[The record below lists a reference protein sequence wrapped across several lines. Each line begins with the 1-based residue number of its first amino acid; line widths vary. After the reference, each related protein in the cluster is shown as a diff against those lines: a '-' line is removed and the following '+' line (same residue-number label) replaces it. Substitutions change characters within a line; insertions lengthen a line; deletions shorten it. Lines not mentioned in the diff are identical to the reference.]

1 MTMSDFL
8 LECFSEEIPARMQRP
23 AMEALKDAFSKAL
36 GDARLEFKSMRGFVS
51 SRHLAI
57 LISGLPAQQPD
68 ISIEKKGPKT
78 SAPQPAIDGFLKS
91 SGLALNQLE
100 KRMVGKD
107 ETYFAVVHQKGQ
119 PTAAALKPIAEKIL
133 ADFSWPKS
141 MRWGKSEVAWVRPLH
156 NILCLLDDKI
166 IPVEFVLRP
175 SLESCENG
183 HHLTAS
189 NITFGHRFLAPAK
202 ITINH
207 PSEYEAA
214 LEKAFVIVCPDKRKA
229 KISELADK
237 AAASKNLQVRKD
249 AGLLEE
255 VTGLVE
261 YPNVLVGTIDDKFM
275 DLPPE
280 VLVSEMRAHQKYF
293 ALQNA
298 NSEFSKHFLIT
309 SNMTTNDEGKAIIA
323 GNERVLR
330 ARLSDG
336 RFFWDQDRNV
346 ALTEWNKK
354 LSGITFHAKIGT
366 VAEKVDRITKLAV
379 QIAET
384 IKADKKQVE
393 RAASLCKADLVT
405 GMVGEFPELQ
415 GVMGRYYAL
424 QQKESADVADAIRDH
439 YLPVGPDSPVP
450 TAPVSVC
457 VSLAEKIETAYLMFL
472 VGEKPTGSKD
482 PFALR
487 RTTLGMIRILL
498 DNNINLSIQSLLA
511 SISVKEILDKN
522 TVSEIKSKTG
532 IDISLLSENLKFA
545 AIEEHYKVKPDVF
558 FVSIIFERRAEL
570 IQFILDRLK
579 VMLKDQGLRHDVIE
593 AVLTNNTLDDLLLIS
608 ERVRAV
614 QAFTE
619 SADFENLMAGYRRA
633 VNILTIEEKK
643 DGKQFL
649 AVDNTAFVVDE
660 EKALDKAF
668 VTAKPNFAKALATN
682 DYTAAISALSHL
694 RSPIDSFFDK
704 VMVNDADPKIRANR
718 LGLLNAIRETMNQFA
733 DFSKIEAPAAQK
745 KAA

>member
-1 MTMSDFL
+1 MSDFL

-119 PTAAALKPIAEKIL
+119 PTAAALKPIAEKLL

-141 MRWGKSEVAWVRPLH
+141 MRWGSYETPWVRPLH
-156 NILCLLDDKI
+156 HIVCLLDDKI
-166 IPVEFVLRP
+166 VPVQFA
-175 SLESCENG
+175 
-183 HHLTAS
+183 HLTAS

-237 AAASKNLQVRKD
+237 AAASKNLMVRKD
-249 AGLLEE
+249 IGLLEE

-298 NSEFSKHFLIT
+298 NGEFSKHFLIT

-366 VAEKVDRITKLAV
+366 VAEKVDRITKLASY
-379 QIAET
+379 IANAAKAE
-384 IKADKKQVE
+384 IKHVE

-424 QQKESADVADAIRDH
+424 QQKESTDVADAIRDH

-450 TAPVSVC
+450 SAPVSIC
-457 VSLAEKIETAYLMFL
+457 VALAEKIDTLVSMFAI
-472 VGEKPTGSKD
+472 GEKPTGSKD

-487 RTTLGMIRILL
+487 RSALGVIRIILENNLNLDLLAILSNSIKLYLRDYKATFL
-498 DNNINLSIQSLLA
+498 DNAINSSGRRMQKIKGINSIETSKEV
-511 SISVKEILDKN
+511 SIKWDEDELVSRDQKN
-522 TVSEIKSKTG
+522 
-532 IDISLLSENLKFA
+532 LF
-545 AIEEHYKVKPDVF
+545 VF
-558 FVSIIFERRAEL
+558 F
-570 IQFILDRLK
+570 LDRLK

-608 ERVRAV
+608 KRVKAV

-694 RSPIDSFFDK
+694 RSPIDNFFDK

>member
-1 MTMSDFL
+1 MSDFL

-51 SRHLAI
+51 SRHLSI

-141 MRWGKSEVAWVRPLH
+141 MRWGSYETPWVRPLH
-156 NILCLLDDKI
+156 HILCLLDDKI
-166 IPVEFVLRP
+166 VPVQFA
-175 SLESCENG
+175 
-183 HHLTAS
+183 HLTAS

-202 ITINH
+202 ITIHH
-207 PSEYEAA
+207 PSEYETA

-237 AAASKNLQVRKD
+237 AAASKKLSVRKD
-249 AGLLEE
+249 VGLLEE

-293 ALQNA
+293 ALQNS
-298 NSEFSKHFLIT
+298 NGEFSKHFLIT

-366 VAEKVDRITKLAV
+366 VAEKVDRITKLASY
-379 QIAET
+379 IANVAKAE
-384 IKADKKQVE
+384 IKHVE

-424 QQKESADVADAIRDH
+424 QQKESAEVADAIRDH

-450 TAPVSVC
+450 TTPVSIC
-457 VSLAEKIETAYLMFL
+457 VALAEKIDTLVSMFAI
-472 VGEKPTGSKD
+472 GEKPTGSKD

-487 RTTLGMIRILL
+487 RSALGVIRIILENEL
-498 DNNINLSIQSLLA
+498 RLPLRAITPLPSAAANAATSDLSHKGRGESAPQSPSPLVGEGRGEGDN
-511 SISVKEILDKN
+511 EIF
-522 TVSEIKSKTG
+522 T
-532 IDISLLSENLKFA
+532 
-545 AIEEHYKVKPDVF
+545 F
-558 FVSIIFERRAEL
+558 F
-570 IQFILDRLK
+570 LDRLK

-593 AVLTNNTLDDLLLIS
+593 AVLANNTLDDLLLIS

-649 AVDNTAFVVDE
+649 AVDNTVFVVDE

-694 RSPIDSFFDK
+694 RSPIDNFFDK

>member
-51 SRHLAI
+51 SRHLSI

-119 PTAAALKPIAEKIL
+119 PAAAALKPIAEKIL

-141 MRWGKSEVAWVRPLH
+141 MRWGSYETPWVRPLH
-156 NILCLLDDKI
+156 YILCLLDDI
-166 IPVEFVLRP
+166 IVPVQFA
-175 SLESCENG
+175 
-183 HHLTAS
+183 HLTAS

-298 NSEFSKHFLIT
+298 VGEFSKHFLIT

-366 VAEKVDRITKLAV
+366 VAEKVGRITKLASY
-379 QIAET
+379 IANAAKAE
-384 IKADKKQVE
+384 IKHVE

-424 QQKESADVADAIRDH
+424 QQKESPEVADAIRDH

-450 TAPVSVC
+450 NAPVSIC
-457 VSLAEKIETAYLMFL
+457 VALADKFDTLNQMFRI
-472 VGEKPTGSKD
+472 GEKPTGSKD

-487 RTTLGMIRILL
+487 RAALGIIRIILENRLTLPLLKDNKGKSLLL
-498 DNNINLSIQSLLA
+498 DNTDLM
-511 SISVKEILDKN
+511 
-522 TVSEIKSKTG
+522 
-532 IDISLLSENLKFA
+532 
-545 AIEEHYKVKPDVF
+545 PF
-558 FVSIIFERRAEL
+558 F
-570 IQFILDRLK
+570 LDRLK

-593 AVLTNNTLDDLLLIS
+593 AVLAHNTLDDLLLIS
-608 ERVRAV
+608 ERVKAV

-694 RSPIDSFFDK
+694 RSPIDNFFDK

-733 DFSKIEAPAAQK
+733 DFSKIEAPAAKQA